1 MKEQIHIF
9 DTTLRDG
16 EQCPGA
22 AMNVEQKIQ
31 VAMQLE
37 TLGVDI
43 IEAGFPVISD
53 GDFRA
58 VRAVAERTE
67 KSRVCGLARC
77 VEKDIAAAHEALK
90 AAGDRERI
98 HLVVATS
105 PIHRKYKLE
114 KSRGQIREMAVK
126 AVAMASG
133 LCGEVQFSAEDASRT
148 EPEFLAE
155 VVEAVIDAGAA
166 VVNIPDTVGYT
177 MPEEYYRL
185 ISYLKSNVPNVSRA
199 RLSVHCHDDMGMA
212 VANSLAAIRA
222 GAQQVEGTING
233 IGERAGNTALEEVI
247 MALHSRPDFFS
258 GVQTGVRTKE
268 LVRTSRMVAAMSG
281 LSVSRSKAVVGAN
294 AFAHGSGI
302 HQDGVLKNRSTYEV
316 MDPEE
321 IGWGATE
328 LPLTKHSGR
337 HAVKM
342 RLSALGLSVPDTD
355 MPRLFELFKQR
366 GDQCKFVYDDDLSAM
381 VNAIRA

>member
-1 MKEQIHIF
+1 
-9 DTTLRDG
+9 
-16 EQCPGA
+16 
-22 AMNVEQKIQ
+22 
-31 VAMQLE
+31 
-37 TLGVDI
+37 
-43 IEAGFPVISD
+43 
-53 GDFRA
+53 
-58 VRAVAERTE
+58 
-67 KSRVCGLARC
+67 
-77 VEKDIAAAHEALK
+77 
-90 AAGDRERI
+90 
-98 HLVVATS
+98 
-105 PIHRKYKLE
+105 
-114 KSRGQIREMAVK
+114 MAVK
-126 AVAMASG
+126 SVAMASD

-155 VVEAVIDAGAA
+155 IVESVIDAGAA
-166 VVNIPDTVGYT
+166 VINIPDTVGFT
-177 MPEEYYRL
+177 MPEEYFRL
-185 ISYLKSNVPNVSRA
+185 ISYLKSHVPNVDRI

-222 GAQQVEGTING
+222 GARQIEGTING

-247 MALHSRPDFFS
+247 MALHSRRDFFS
-258 GVQTGVRTKE
+258 EVRTGVRTNE

-281 LSVSRSKAVVGAN
+281 LAVPRSKAVVGAN

-355 MPRLFELFKQR
+355 MPRLFELFKKR
-366 GDQCKFVYDDDLSAM
+366 GDQCKFVYDDDLAALVDSPLSMNFHYPEIPHGISGWLLYLYGDVFGMDLPTGEFAGSRFEAPSYAGGKQG
-381 VNAIRA
+381 VFNRSLFFCTGKNPLQVKNLQGVIW

>member
-1 MKEQIHIF
+1 MGSEMCI
-9 DTTLRDG
+9 RD
-16 EQCPGA
+16 
-22 AMNVEQKIQ
+22 
-31 VAMQLE
+31 
-37 TLGVDI
+37 
-43 IEAGFPVISD
+43 
-53 GDFRA
+53 R
-58 VRAVAERTE
+58 
-67 KSRVCGLARC
+67 ARC
-77 VEKDIAAAHEALK
+77 VEKDIIAAHEALK

-155 VVEAVIDAGAA
+155 MVEAVIDAGAA

-233 IGERAGNTALEEVI
+233 IGERAGNTALEEVV

-258 GVQTGVRTKE
+258 GAGTGIRTKE

-281 LSVSRSKAVVGAN
+281 LPVSRSKAVVGAN

-302 HQDGVLKNRSTYEV
+302 HQDGVLKNRSTYEI

-342 RLSALGLSVPDTD
+342 RLDALGFSVPDTD

-366 GDQCKFVYDDDLSAM
+366 GDQCKFVYDDDLAAM
-381 VNAIRA
+381 VNTIHA

>member
-90 AAGDRERI
+90 AAGERERI
-98 HLVVATS
+98 HLVLATS
-105 PIHRKYKLE
+105 PIHRKYKLG
-114 KSRGQIREMAVK
+114 KSREQIRNMAVK
-126 AVAMASG
+126 SVAMASD

-155 VVEAVIDAGAA
+155 IVESVIDAGAA
-166 VVNIPDTVGYT
+166 VINIPDTVGFT
-177 MPEEYYRL
+177 MPEEYFRL
-185 ISYLKSNVPNVSRA
+185 ISYLKSHVPNVDRI

-222 GAQQVEGTING
+222 GARQIEGTING

-247 MALHSRPDFFS
+247 MALHSRRDFFS
-258 GVQTGVRTKE
+258 EVRTGVRTNE

-281 LSVSRSKAVVGAN
+281 LAVPRSKAVVGAN

-355 MPRLFELFKQR
+355 MPRLFELFKKR
-366 GDQCKFVYDDDLSAM
+366 GDQCKFVYDDDLAALVDSL
-381 VNAIRA
+381 

>member
-1 MKEQIHIF
+1 MIIVMKEHIHIF

-58 VRAVAERTE
+58 VRAVAECTE

-77 VEKDIAAAHEALK
+77 VEKDIIAAHEALK
-90 AAGDRERI
+90 AAGERERI

-105 PIHRKYKLE
+105 PIHRKYKLG
-114 KSRGQIREMAVK
+114 KSREQIRDMAVK
-126 AVAMASG
+126 SVAMASD
-133 LCGEVQFSAEDASRT
+133 LCGEAQFSAEDASRT

-155 VVEAVIDAGAA
+155 VVESVIDAGAA
-166 VVNIPDTVGYT
+166 VINIPDTVGYT
-177 MPEEYYRL
+177 MPEEYFRL
-185 ISYLKSNVPNVSRA
+185 ISYLKSHVPNVGRV

-247 MALHSRPDFFS
+247 MALHARRDFFS
-258 GVQTGVRTKE
+258 EVRTGIRTNE

-281 LSVSRSKAVVGAN
+281 LAVPRSKAVVGAN

-302 HQDGVLKNRSTYEV
+302 HQDGV
-316 MDPEE
+316 
-321 IGWGATE
+321 
-328 LPLTKHSGR
+328 
-337 HAVKM
+337 
-342 RLSALGLSVPDTD
+342 
-355 MPRLFELFKQR
+355 
-366 GDQCKFVYDDDLSAM
+366 
-381 VNAIRA
+381 

>member
-1 MKEQIHIF
+1 M
-9 DTTLRDG
+9 
-16 EQCPGA
+16 
-22 AMNVEQKIQ
+22 
-31 VAMQLE
+31 
-37 TLGVDI
+37 
-43 IEAGFPVISD
+43 
-53 GDFRA
+53 
-58 VRAVAERTE
+58 
-67 KSRVCGLARC
+67 
-77 VEKDIAAAHEALK
+77 EKDIIAAHEALK

-155 VVEAVIDAGAA
+155 MVEAVIDAGAA

-233 IGERAGNTALEEVI
+233 IGERAGNTALEEVV

-258 GVQTGVRTKE
+258 GAGTGIRTKE

-281 LSVSRSKAVVGAN
+281 LPVSRSKAVVGAN

-302 HQDGVLKNRSTYEV
+302 HQDGVLKNRSTYEI

-342 RLSALGLSVPDTD
+342 RLDALGFSVPDTD

-366 GDQCKFVYDDDLSAM
+366 GDQCKFVYDDDLAAM
-381 VNAIRA
+381 VNTIHA

>member
-1 MKEQIHIF
+1 MIIVMKEHIHIF

-58 VRAVAERTE
+58 VRAVAECTE

-77 VEKDIAAAHEALK
+77 VEKDIIAAHEALK
-90 AAGDRERI
+90 AAGERERI

-105 PIHRKYKLE
+105 PIHRKYKLG
-114 KSRGQIREMAVK
+114 KSREQIRDMAVK
-126 AVAMASG
+126 SVAMASD

-155 VVEAVIDAGAA
+155 IVESVIDAGAA
-166 VVNIPDTVGYT
+166 VINIPDTVGYT
-177 MPEEYYRL
+177 MPEE
-185 ISYLKSNVPNVSRA
+185 
-199 RLSVHCHDDMGMA
+199 
-212 VANSLAAIRA
+212 
-222 GAQQVEGTING
+222 
-233 IGERAGNTALEEVI
+233 
-247 MALHSRPDFFS
+247 
-258 GVQTGVRTKE
+258 
-268 LVRTSRMVAAMSG
+268 
-281 LSVSRSKAVVGAN
+281 
-294 AFAHGSGI
+294 
-302 HQDGVLKNRSTYEV
+302 
-316 MDPEE
+316 
-321 IGWGATE
+321 IGWGTTE

-337 HAVKM
+337 HAVNM
-342 RLSALGLSVPDTD
+342 RLNALGLSVPDTD
-355 MPRLFELFKQR
+355 MPRLFELFKKR
-366 GDQCKFVYDDDLSAM
+366 GDQCKFVYDDDLAAL
-381 VNAIRA
+381 VNSL

>member
-1 MKEQIHIF
+1 M
-9 DTTLRDG
+9 
-16 EQCPGA
+16 
-22 AMNVEQKIQ
+22 
-31 VAMQLE
+31 
-37 TLGVDI
+37 
-43 IEAGFPVISD
+43 
-53 GDFRA
+53 
-58 VRAVAERTE
+58 
-67 KSRVCGLARC
+67 
-77 VEKDIAAAHEALK
+77 EKDIVVAHEALK

-155 VVEAVIDAGAA
+155 MVEAVIDAGAA

-233 IGERAGNTALEEVI
+233 IGERAGNTALEEVV

-258 GVQTGVRTKE
+258 GAGTGIRTKE

-281 LSVSRSKAVVGAN
+281 LPVSRSKAVVGAN

-302 HQDGVLKNRSTYEV
+302 HQDGVLKNRSTYEI

-342 RLSALGLSVPDTD
+342 RLDALGFSVPDTD

-381 VNAIRA
+381 VNAIHA

>member
-1 MKEQIHIF
+1 MKEHIHIF

-16 EQCPGA
+16 ERCPGA
-22 AMNVEQKIQ
+22 AMTVEQKIQ

-37 TLGVDI
+37 ALGVDI
-43 IEAGFPVISD
+43 IEAGFPVISE
-53 GDFRA
+53 GDFHA
-58 VRAVAERTE
+58 VRTVAERTE
-67 KSRVCGLARC
+67 RSRICGLARC

-105 PIHRKYKLE
+105 PIHRKYKLG
-114 KSRGQIREMAVK
+114 KSREQVREMAVK
-126 AVAMASG
+126 AVSMASG

-185 ISYLKSNVPNVSRA
+185 ISSLKSHVPNVGRA

-247 MALHSRPDFFS
+247 MALRSRPDFFS
-258 GVQTGVRTKE
+258 GVQTGIRTKE

-281 LSVSRSKAVVGAN
+281 MSVSRSKAVVGAN

-342 RLSALGLSVPDTD
+342 RLNALGFSVPEKD
-355 MPRLFELFKQR
+355 MPLLFELFKQR
-366 GDQCKFVYDDDLSAM
+366 GDRCKFIYDDDLSAM
-381 VNAIRA
+381 VDAIRA

>member
-1 MKEQIHIF
+1 MAAGLG
-9 DTTLRDG
+9 LRKPAWMTSAG
-16 EQCPGA
+16 PSTGA
-22 AMNVEQKIQ
+22 AMTVEQKIQ

-37 TLGVDI
+37 ALGVDV
-43 IEAGFPVISD
+43 IEAGFPSS
-53 GDFRA
+53 
-58 VRAVAERTE
+58 RTATSTLSAPWRNARK

-77 VEKDIAAAHEALK
+77 VEKDIVVAHEALK

-155 VVEAVIDAGAA
+155 MVEAVIDAGAA

-233 IGERAGNTALEEVI
+233 IGERAGNTALEEVV

-258 GVQTGVRTKE
+258 GAGTGIRTKE

-281 LSVSRSKAVVGAN
+281 LPVSRSKAVVGAN
-294 AFAHGSGI
+294 LCPRFRHS
-302 HQDGVLKNRSTYEV
+302 
-316 MDPEE
+316 
-321 IGWGATE
+321 
-328 LPLTKHSGR
+328 SGR
-337 HAVKM
+337 RSDEPEH
-342 RLSALGLSVPDTD
+342 L
-355 MPRLFELFKQR
+355 
-366 GDQCKFVYDDDLSAM
+366 
-381 VNAIRA
+381 